1 MTLNQIMSNIQHG
14 EEYTKFQIIKESVE
28 RNYDEQSD
36 IFYASARIKEL
47 AKPLVL
53 TESEES
59 KIGRL
64 VAKISSIETRMENGK
79 IMSDAYRKMQASAI
93 MEDCK
98 AVFESVENLKKV
110 DSNKVATLSKI
121 VGTAKYFV
129 ENNIDDAAVLAESK
143 NPLINKYIKEEENA
157 INQIL

>member
-1 MTLNQIMSNIQHG
+1 MLACFTPNVSA
-14 EEYTKFQIIKESVE
+14 YSVIVP
-28 RNYDEQSD
+28 NPV
-36 IFYASARIKEL
+36 IKEL

-79 IMSDAYRKMQASAI
+79 IMSDAYRKMQAAALL
-93 MEDCK
+93 EDCN

-110 DSNKVATLSKI
+110 DSNKIATLSKI

-143 NPLINKYIKEEENA
+143 NPLINKYIKEEANA